1 MNTLTITWAAARV
14 NAGKTQKETAEY
26 MGVSPNTVVAWEKG
40 DAEPKLSDA
49 RKLSEFY
56 NFPLDNI
63 RT

>member
-14 NAGKTQKETAEY
+14 NAGKTQKEAAEY